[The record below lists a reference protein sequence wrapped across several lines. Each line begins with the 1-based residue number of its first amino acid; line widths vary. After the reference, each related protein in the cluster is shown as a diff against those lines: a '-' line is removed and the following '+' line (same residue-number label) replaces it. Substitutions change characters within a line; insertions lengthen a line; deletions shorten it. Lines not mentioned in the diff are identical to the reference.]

1 MGSIEK
7 GYLGQILV
15 EKAFISN
22 GFNIFKPVLENGKVD
37 LIVEKDNKYF
47 RLQIKTVTRNK
58 NL

>member
-1 MGSIEK
+1 M
-7 GYLGQILV
+7 

-37 LIVEKDNKYF
+37 LIVEKYNKYF
-47 RLQIKTVTRNK
+47 RLQVKTVTRNK